1 MLQGLGNLLGSQ
13 GGYNQA
19 SLGGAQNQSPLGL
32 LGGLAGMGNTNQGL
46 LGNLGGLGGA
56 LGGLGGAPSNPIA
69 GLLSGGLRCN
79 QNEQRLMQE
88 KEQRNLLK
96 KYLIQQTGD
105 PIQSAL
111 ISSTI
116 PGKGALDDFD
126 VGLGSRSSILR
137 TLGIQNQP
145 AQSGL
150 FGNTNNNL
158 LGNLGTLGS
167 LASLAGGNNSS
178 LRNLSTV
185 GNLAKIA
192 SSNTNNTGLLSS
204 LVSMAS
210 TPNNNQNILSSLGGL
225 GTGLLGSGNQS
236 GGLLG
241 SIQSG
246 VNTLNT
252 INKVNN
258 AINSVSGLLA

>member
-1 MLQGLGNLLGSQ
+1 MLQGLGNVLGSQ

-19 SLGGAQNQSPLGL
+19 SLGGGLNQSPLGL
-32 LGGLAGMGNTNQGL
+32 LGGLGGMGNTNQGL

-56 LGGLGGAPSNPIA
+56 QTNPIA
-69 GLLSGGLRCN
+69 GLLSSGLRSN

-96 KYLIQQTGD
+96 KYLTQQTGD

-150 FGNTNNNL
+150 LGNTNNNL
-158 LGNLGTLGS
+158 LGNVGTLGS
-167 LASLAGGNNSS
+167 LASMAGGNNST
-178 LRNLSTV
+178 LRSLSTV

-192 SSNTNNTGLLSS
+192 NSNTNNTGLLSS

-210 TPNNNQNILSSLGGL
+210 TPNNNGNILSSLGGL
-225 GTGLLGSGNQS
+225 GTGLLGGGNQS

-241 SIQSG
+241 SLQSG
-246 VNTLNT
+246 MNTLNT

-258 AINSVSGLLA
+258 AVGSVKGLFA

>member
-1 MLQGLGNLLGSQ
+1 MYQGLDG
-13 GGYNQA
+13 
-19 SLGGAQNQSPLGL
+19 GL
-32 LGGLAGMGNTNQGL
+32 LGRTNTYNPYSQSSLYSTMSTGS
-46 LGNLGGLGGA
+46 NLGGPYGNGLGTDFGTG
-56 LGGLGGAPSNPIA
+56 LGGGLGRGGSS
-69 GLLSGGLRCN
+69 LFSGGIRCA
-79 QNEQRLMQE
+79 QNEDRLFQE
-88 KEQRNLLK
+88 KAQRNLLK
-96 KYLIQQTGD
+96 KYLTQQTGD
-105 PIQSAL
+105 PIQASL
-111 ISSTI
+111 ISNTI

-167 LASLAGGNNSS
+167 LASMAGGNNNST

-192 SSNTNNTGLLSS
+192 NANTNNSGLLSS
-204 LVSMAS
+204 LVSLAS
-210 TPNNNQNILSSLGGL
+210 TPNNNGNILSSLGGL
-225 GTGLLGSGNQS
+225 GTGLLGSGNQT

-246 VNTLNT
+246 INTLNT

-258 AINSVSGLLA
+258 AVSSVQGLFA